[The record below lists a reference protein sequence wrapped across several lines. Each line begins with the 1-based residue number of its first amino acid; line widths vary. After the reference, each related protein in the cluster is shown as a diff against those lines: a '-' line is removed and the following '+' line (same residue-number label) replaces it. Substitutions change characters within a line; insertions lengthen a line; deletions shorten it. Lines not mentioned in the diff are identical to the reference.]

1 MYVGII
7 PTHMSF
13 QHRAASVKA
22 ASNSDSSVERLLESS
37 PETST
42 EFFLLRPTKW
52 VINGICPLC

>member
-22 ASNSDSSVERLLESS
+22 AANSDSSVERLLESS
-37 PETST
+37 PET
-42 EFFLLRPTKW
+42 L
-52 VINGICPLC
+52 VIPSGKLT